1 MKILVVAH
9 RFPPKHQT
17 GAELYSWRLARRLKK
32 EGHEL
37 VVFAADDDLMR
48 RNYSVRTS
56 DVDGLPVIE
65 VQNHRLHRS
74 FEETY
79 IDPRMEARF
88 QDVLRST
95 RPDLV
100 HFQHLLHHSVR
111 YPRIAREAGIP
122 SVLTL
127 HEYWLLCGRN
137 GQMQQGDG
145 TNCARPSLDTCARC
159 LCTFMWGRQKI
170 DLWMLRGLASVA
182 RLTGVDLKAQ
192 ARRLRLRRL
201 GNADPQALSDD
212 EVAFMRGQLLL
223 REASIRD
230 MFEMVDAVIAPSPYL
245 RSRFLEFGLDEESVI
260 LHDYGTDLKPF
271 RGLERVPRGKR
282 LRVGFMGSIQPVKGV
297 HLLVQ
302 AMEDLKDLPVVAT
315 IHGDLSTKPEYV
327 RTLRRHVTSSVDL
340 AGKIPATAVPRFL
353 SEIDVL
359 VVPSTWWENS
369 PLVIHEA
376 FAAGVPVVCSGI
388 GGMAD
393 LVEDGVSG
401 LHFEPGNADDLAVK
415 LRRLVEEKG
424 LLERLAAGIPR
435 IEDIRRDARFHS
447 KLFEAVLAHHEE
459 LAAESDIEDLALD
472 F

>member
-9 RFPPKHQT
+9 RFPPRHQT
-17 GAELYSWRLARRLKK
+17 GAELYSWRLARRLRK

-37 VVFAADDDLMR
+37 VVFTADDDLMR
-48 RNYSVRTS
+48 RNYSLRTS

-79 IDPRMEARF
+79 IDPRMEDAF
-88 QDVLRST
+88 VDVLHRV

-145 TNCARPSLDTCARC
+145 SNCERPSLETCARC
-159 LCTFMWGRQKI
+159 LCTFMWARQKI

-182 RLTGVDLKAQ
+182 KLTGVDLKAK
-192 ARRLRLRRL
+192 ARRMRLRRL
-201 GNADPQALSDD
+201 VNTDPRTLSVE
-212 EVAFMRGQLLL
+212 EVEFMRGQLLL
-223 REASIRD
+223 REASVRD
-230 MFEMVDAVIAPSPYL
+230 MFEMVDAVIAPSPSL
-245 RSRFLEFGLDEESVI
+245 RARFLDFGLDEESVI

-271 RGLERVPRGKR
+271 RKLTRIPRGEK

-302 AMEDLKDLPVVAT
+302 AMADLESLPIEAT
-315 IHGDLSTKPEYV
+315 IHGDLSSKPEYV
-327 RTLRRHVTSSVDL
+327 RTLKKQLTPSVHL
-340 AGKIPATAVPRFL
+340 AGKIPSTAVPRFL

-376 FAAGVPVVCSGI
+376 FAAGVPVVCSGM

-393 LVEDGVSG
+393 LVEDGVNG
-401 LHFEPGNADDLAVK
+401 LHFEPGNADDLASK
-415 LRRLVEEKG
+415 LLRLVEEDG
-424 LLERLAAGIPR
+424 LVEKLAAGIHE

-459 LAAESDIEDLALD
+459 LAAASDIEDLALD